1 LQSFFRS
8 QASGKM
14 KPNPVVLHFT
24 TFRGQVGK
32 ISSNNAKQVVF
43 DLDQHLFSPYR
54 VKGLQL
60 KNRVVMAPM
69 VQNSVTAKDGKPNDW
84 HYVHY
89 LSRAIGGVGLIIMEM
104 TDVEPDGRITDADLG
119 LWSDEHIPAFARIID
134 GVHAHGAKIGIQIA
148 HAGRKAE
155 DAARPVA
162 PSEIAFPGPRYRVP
176 HALTAEEIERIVR
189 LFADAAR
196 RAVQAGVDMIE
207 LHGAHGYLIHQF
219 HSPLTNQRDDEYG
232 KDPALFGVRVIQA
245 VKKELPEDMPL
256 FFRIS
261 AVEYAD
267 GGYDIDHA
275 IRLCEVYRDAGVD
288 VFHITS
294 GGEGPAGLRKPG
306 NYPGYQVPFARK
318 IKEALNVPVV
328 AVGMLENPTLAD
340 AVVRNGDADLVAI
353 ARGLLR
359 DPYWAMNAAVALK
372 QQTDIPKQYVRAYQ

>member
-1 LQSFFRS
+1 MDR
-8 QASGKM
+8 
-14 KPNPVVLHFT
+14 
-24 TFRGQVGK
+24 
-32 ISSNNAKQVVF
+32 
-43 DLDQHLFSPYR
+43 HLFSPYR

-119 LWSDEHIPAFARIID
+119 LWSDEHIPAYARIID

-155 DAARPVA
+155 DAERPVA
-162 PSEIAFPGPRYRVP
+162 PSEIAFPGLRVP
-176 HALTAEEIERIVR
+176 HALTAGEIERIVR
-189 LFADAAR
+189 SFADAAR
-196 RAVQAGVDMIE
+196 RAVRAGADMIE

-219 HSPLTNQRDDEYG
+219 HSPLTNRRDDEYG
-232 KDPALFGVRVIQA
+232 KDLALFGVRVIQA
-245 VKKELPEDMPL
+245 VKEELPQDMPL

-275 IRLCEVYRDAGVD
+275 VRLCEVYRDAGVD
-288 VFHITS
+288 VFHVTS
-294 GGEGPAGLRKPG
+294 GGEGPAGRRKPG
-306 NYPGYQVPFARK
+306 NFPGYQVPFARK

-328 AVGMLENPTLAD
+328 AVGMLENPILAD
-340 AVVRNGDADLVAI
+340 SVIRNGDADLVAI

-372 QQTDIPKQYVRAYQ
+372 QRTTVPKQYERAYL

>member
-1 LQSFFRS
+1 
-8 QASGKM
+8 
-14 KPNPVVLHFT
+14 
-24 TFRGQVGK
+24 
-32 ISSNNAKQVVF
+32 VVF
-43 DLDQHLFSPYR
+43 ALDQNLFSPYR
-54 VKGLQL
+54 IKGLQL

-69 VQNSVTAKDGKPNDW
+69 CQYSVTAKDGKPNDW

-104 TDVEPDGRITDADLG
+104 TDVEPDGRITDFDLG

-162 PSEIAFPGPRYRVP
+162 PSEIAYPGSRYREP
-176 HALTAEEIERIVR
+176 HALTAGEIERMVR
-189 LFADAAR
+189 LFGDAVR

-219 HSPLTNQRDDEYG
+219 HSPLTNKRDDEYG
-232 KDPALFGVRVIQA
+232 KDLARFGVEVIQA
-245 VKKELPEDMPL
+245 VKKEMPEDMPL

-261 AVEYAD
+261 AIEYAD

-275 IRLCEVYRDAGVD
+275 IRLCKIYRDAGVD
-288 VFHITS
+288 VFHITT
-294 GGEGPAGLRKPG
+294 GGEGPAGQRKPG
-306 NYPGYQVPFARK
+306 NYPGFQVPFARQ
-318 IKEALNVPVV
+318 IKEAVGVPVV
-328 AVGMLENPTLAD
+328 AVGMLEDPVLAD
-340 AVVRNGDADLVAI
+340 AVVRSGDADLAAI

-359 DPYWAMNAAVALK
+359 DPHWALNAAVALK
-372 QQTDIPKQYVRAYQ
+372 QQTTVPKQYQPAYL